1 MKELETVVQDEKN
14 KWILITGI
22 LQVLA
27 CVIMN
32 KFDISNPNI
41 ILFVILSAVLVQFG
55 YGAGMLSVGLSHTSI
70 LCISFQRTTVFSIL
84 MLPIVIR

>member
-41 ILFVILSAVLVQFG
+41 ILFVILSGTVWIRSRYALWVYHIHLFYVFLFNGPQFF
-55 YGAGMLSVGLSHTSI
+55 L
-70 LCISFQRTTVFSIL
+70 F
-84 MLPIVIR
+84 

>member
-41 ILFVILSAVLVQFG
+41 ILFVILSAWIRSRYALWVYHIHLFYVFLFNGPQFF
-55 YGAGMLSVGLSHTSI
+55 L
-70 LCISFQRTTVFSIL
+70 F
-84 MLPIVIR
+84 